1 MQQPAPLTAEWLG
14 DSIPAMAFDESLNP
28 AALFDL
34 DGVIIDTEGQYTLFW
49 DMIGRQY
56 LRRVNFGA
64 EVKGKTLKRIFAD
77 CFASTPADA
86 KNEIAKAMEDFEAK
100 MEMPY
105 IAGFKEFFADLAQSG
120 WKTAIVTSSNEK
132 KMKSVY
138 RKLPELLEMFD
149 KIFTAEM
156 FTESKPAP
164 DPYLIAAA
172 GFSLP
177 ASNCLVFE
185 DSISG
190 LISGKSAGM
199 KTAGLATTNPAE
211 TVAKY
216 ADIVLPNFA
225 GFTAEKALLLLKG

>member
-1 MQQPAPLTAEWLG
+1 
-14 DSIPAMAFDESLNP
+14 MAFDESLGP

-34 DGVIIDTEGQYTLFW
+34 DGVIIDTEWQYTRFW
-49 DMIGRQY
+49 DMMGRQY
-56 LRRVNFGA
+56 LRRASLGQ
-64 EVKGKTLKRIFAD
+64 EVKGKTLKRILAD
-77 CFASTPADA
+77 YFPDA
-86 KNEIAKAMEDFEAK
+86 PDEAKSEISKEMAGFEAK

-105 IAGFKEFFADLAQSG
+105 IAGFKDFFAGLAKSG

-138 RKLPELLEMFD
+138 KKLPELLEMFD

-177 ASNCLVFE
+177 ASNCLVLE

-190 LISGKSAGM
+190 LVSGKSAGM

-216 ADIVLPNFA
+216 ADIVIADFT
-225 GFTAEKALLLLKG
+225 GFTAEKALALLKR